1 MQVSKGL
8 CSSQPVKDPCLWKF
22 PQPSVQWERCMDHT
36 LAVNASAL
44 KYYLS
49 LLQPC
54 FVGQSRSHDHTKFQR
69 GEYGKYSPLYAP
81 KAKKINKSGPCKG
94 PVMRR
99 CHKPRIT
106 INPILGT
113 WSTHTNTHKH
123 THTLVYK
130 HIYFIYICAHFKYF
144 VMLYLSVLWE
154 PQWDKD
160 SFQENQW
167 LRLYNFNITFKILCP
182 RLQH

>member
-1 MQVSKGL
+1 
-8 CSSQPVKDPCLWKF
+8 
-22 PQPSVQWERCMDHT
+22 MDHT

-54 FVGQSRSHDHTKFQR
+54 SVGQSRSHDHTKFQR

-99 CHKPRIT
+99 YHKPRIT

-113 WSTHTNTHKH
+113 
-123 THTLVYK
+123 
-130 HIYFIYICAHFKYF
+130 
-144 VMLYLSVLWE
+144 
-154 PQWDKD
+154 
-160 SFQENQW
+160 
-167 LRLYNFNITFKILCP
+167 
-182 RLQH
+182 